1 MKTRTSKYASLKNS
15 RFGRLW
21 LLWLGAAVVLAV
33 GLILA
38 LTDDNAN
45 QSKDT
50 ESNTTASKGEPAPSA
65 SEQASQKAPGSTS
78 PSRAGEAPKTPYG
91 NFVSTHNASLND
103 NLFSTCNTSAG
114 VKCKIS
120 FSQGGVTKSLE
131 EKTTGA
137 DGAAYWTWQP
147 RDISLSSGS
156 WQITAT
162 ASANNK
168 SSTGTD
174 GRPLVI
180 E

>member
-1 MKTRTSKYASLKNS
+1 MARKNRYASFKTS

-21 LLWLGAAVVLAV
+21 LLWLGVAVVLLV

-38 LTDDNAN
+38 LIDDNAN
-45 QSKDT
+45 QPKDT
-50 ESNTTASKGEPAPSA
+50 DSKTTTSKGETASSA
-65 SEQASQKAPGSTS
+65 SEQASQKTPGSTS
-78 PSRAGEAPKTPYG
+78 LSPAGEAPKTPYG
-91 NFVSTHNASLND
+91 NFVSTHDAGLSD

-120 FSQGGVTKSLE
+120 FSQGGVTKSLD

-147 RDISLSSGS
+147 QDIGLSSGS

-174 GRPLVI
+174 SRPLVI
-180 E
+180 K